1 MLMLCFRI
9 ACIHVL
15 PVKAIP
21 EPSLEVVCLHASF
34 FWTASDP
41 DLKQNLYV
49 KNPSS
54 NGNDIRRFPA
64 GTWWCADAMG
74 NEPQKRVCSLAGT
87 LQCLDFTSL
96 HFGSALRE
104 RPQKRFFYLSG
115 QKFMM
120 QNPLNFCGN
129 SSTTT
134 LWTNS
139 LFICFLIPPERG
151 IPYRIFFLFG
161 DGSCIKPLPFP
172 TASAAWFTAILA
184 SSPNSNEWISILH

>member
-115 QKFMM
+115 RSSWCRIPWTSARELFHYNLVDEFIVYLFPYSTGK
-120 QNPLNFCGN
+120 GN
-129 SSTTT
+129 SVQD
-134 LWTNS
+134 
-139 LFICFLIPPERG
+139 I
-151 IPYRIFFLFG
+151 
-161 DGSCIKPLPFP
+161 LPFRRWQLHK
-172 TASAAWFTAILA
+172 AVAF
-184 SSPNSNEWISILH
+184 SNGICRLIYRNPCKLP

>member
-87 LQCLDFTSL
+87 TAMP
-96 HFGSALRE
+96 G
-104 RPQKRFFYLSG
+104 FYLTPFWICSARKTAKTLLLPIW

-120 QNPLNFCGN
+120 QNPLNFCPG
-129 SSTTT
+129 T
-134 LWTNS
+134 LPLQPCGRIHCLSVS
-139 LFICFLIPPERG
+139 LFHRKGEFRTG
-151 IPYRIFFLFG
+151 YSSF
-161 DGSCIKPLPFP
+161 
-172 TASAAWFTAILA
+172 SAMAVA
-184 SSPNSNEWISILH
+184 

>member
-1 MLMLCFRI
+1 MRRVPIVYNIRPQDVSSENLENLNNGNYCVMLMLCFRI

-64 GTWWCADAMG
+64 GT
-74 NEPQKRVCSLAGT
+74 
-87 LQCLDFTSL
+87 
-96 HFGSALRE
+96 
-104 RPQKRFFYLSG
+104 
-115 QKFMM
+115 
-120 QNPLNFCGN
+120 
-129 SSTTT
+129 
-134 LWTNS
+134 
-139 LFICFLIPPERG
+139 
-151 IPYRIFFLFG
+151 
-161 DGSCIKPLPFP
+161 
-172 TASAAWFTAILA
+172 
-184 SSPNSNEWISILH
+184 